1 MQKERIF
8 WRSFFIAFI
17 CFFIGLL
24 CCGYIFWMLP
34 SISLKPETIEP
45 ACITGGWKFALITTH
60 LLNFILIPITMK
72 IFDLRSSYLVNK
84 GLHSPFSIQLGLAL
98 IMVAIA
104 SEVGW
109 HVTQCWYYQDQF
121 TALNF
126 MFYFF
131 LISAFALWA
140 DGFLENKC
148 VDFVFVSALAIVSI
162 LYPLG
167 DKFNN
172 PIFKL
177 PIYVVL
183 TLIFGFLVYRS
194 YKVLQDWRIIFFP
207 FFSVVVNLTF
217 VFLLNKY
224 GGNPYTNPQITYNAL
239 FHILH
244 DLGGT
249 EAGLAIFAYLV
260 YRNPYRLQ
268 SSELKSSS

>member
-1 MQKERIF
+1 MQEKKIF
-8 WRSFFIAFI
+8 GGNFFIVFI
-17 CFFIGLL
+17 CFLIGLS
-24 CCGYIFWMLP
+24 CFTYIFWMLP
-34 SISLKPETIEP
+34 SIYLNPKSIKAI
-45 ACITGGWKFALITTH
+45 CITGGWKIALIITH
-60 LLNFILIPITMK
+60 LSNFILISITMN
-72 IFDLRSSYLVNK
+72 IFYLRSSYLVKK

-98 IMVAIA
+98 MMVAIA
-104 SEVGW
+104 AEVGW

-140 DGFLENKC
+140 DGFLENKY
-148 VDFVFVSALAIVSI
+148 VDFVFVGALAIVSI
-162 LYPLG
+162 IYLLG

-183 TLIFGFLVYRS
+183 TLIFSFLVYRG

-224 GGNPYTNPQITYNAL
+224 GGNPHTNPQIAYNAL

-249 EAGLAIFAYLV
+249 EAGVAIFAYLV
-260 YRNPYRLQ
+260 YQNPYQLQ
-268 SSELKSSS
+268 SSKRKNSL